1 MRSTKEVEQ
10 IEKWGT
16 GLFENAADEAIV
28 RELTRESGFAKG
40 PENFLFP
47 SNVESYREKL
57 DHGALDRMLEGRLPM
72 DLSTENTTQDKDEMW
87 IWPPSRCVGYRLCLL
102 GAVMMQLG
110 CRLRSDL
117 RLSMEELHTIV
128 GFSRN
133 AQVQLRHALN
143 VYVDGTPYNF
153 RAKPQPIGT
162 NSDDWATNSVWGD
175 IGESLTMTDDTTD
188 PMLKM
193 MMRQILGPMLKCVAA
208 GDNEHPHDACGRCG
222 KKKREDGSPCQPCS
236 QCGQR
241 RYCGRKCELAHRP
254 QHRLVCEDPFYRS
267 SGNVWAQAVR
277 ESNKT
282 KDSPANDTG
291 DEDTSSTVRDR
302 LLTAYT
308 LTSPFAQSIHDHL
321 DGLPMCGNCGIE
333 ETKESSLSVCK
344 KCSKQHY
351 CSKKC
356 QKAHWSSHKKL
367 CQTFATT

>member
-40 PENFLFP
+40 PENFLFS

-72 DLSTENTTQDKDEMW
+72 GLSTENTTQDKDKMW
-87 IWPPSRCVGYRLCLL
+87 TWPPSRCAGYRLCLL

-153 RAKPQPIGT
+153 RAKPPPIGT
-162 NSDDWATNSVWGD
+162 NSDDCATNSVWGD
-175 IGESLTMTDDTTD
+175 IGESFMTDDTTD

-193 MMRQILGPMLKCVAA
+193 MMRQILGPMLK
-208 GDNEHPHDACGRCG
+208 
-222 KKKREDGSPCQPCS
+222 
-236 QCGQR
+236 
-241 RYCGRKCELAHRP
+241 
-254 QHRLVCEDPFYRS
+254 LVCEDPFYRS

-291 DEDTSSTVRDR
+291 DEDTSSTVRNR

-308 LTSPFAQSIHDHL
+308 LTSPFAQSIHDDL
-321 DGLPMCGNCGIE
+321 DGLPICGNCGIE
-333 ETKESSLSVCK
+333 ETKQSSLSVCK

>member
-72 DLSTENTTQDKDEMW
+72 GLSTENTTQDKDKMW
-87 IWPPSRCVGYRLCLL
+87 TWPPSRCAGYRLCLL

-175 IGESLTMTDDTTD
+175 IGESFIMTDVTTD

-193 MMRQILGPMLKCVAA
+193 MMRQILGPML
-208 GDNEHPHDACGRCG
+208 N
-222 KKKREDGSPCQPCS
+222 
-236 QCGQR
+236 
-241 RYCGRKCELAHRP
+241 ELAHRP

-308 LTSPFAQSIHDHL
+308 LTSPFAQSIHDDL
-321 DGLPMCGNCGIE
+321 DGLPICGNCGIE

>member
-1 MRSTKEVEQ
+1 MRSTKEIEK

-16 GLFENAADEAIV
+16 GLFENAADEVIV
-28 RELTRESGFAKG
+28 RELTRESGLAEG
-40 PENFLFP
+40 AGNFLFP

-72 DLSTENTTQDKDEMW
+72 DLSTENTTQDKDKMW
-87 IWPPSRCVGYRLCLL
+87 IWPPSRCAGYRLCLL
-102 GAVMMQLG
+102 GAVMMRLG

-133 AQVQLRHALN
+133 AEVQLRHALN

-188 PMLKM
+188 PLLKM
-193 MMRQILGPMLKCVAA
+193 MMRQILGPML
-208 GDNEHPHDACGRCG
+208 N
-222 KKKREDGSPCQPCS
+222 
-236 QCGQR
+236 
-241 RYCGRKCELAHRP
+241 ELAHRP

-267 SGNVWAQAVR
+267 SGNVWAKAMR
-277 ESNKT
+277 KSNEI
-282 KDSPANDTG
+282 KDSPVNDTG
-291 DEDTSSTVRDR
+291 DEDTSSDTREDT
-302 LLTAYT
+302 LLAASTS
-308 LTSPFAQSIHDHL
+308 TSPSAQSKHDDL
-321 DGLPMCGNCGIE
+321 DGPPICGNCGIE

-367 CQTFATT
+367 CQTFAIT